1 MFHTEFCQIDYIF
14 LKDAIYIVQIVM
26 IFNMLFLRDV
36 LINKLFHSSRAI
48 LVQLYLKFDI
58 MKHR

>member
-36 LINKLFHSSRAI
+36 LINKLFHLSRAI
-48 LVQLYLKFDI
+48 LVELYLKFDI